1 MLLCLALGVG
11 LEVWVSYAG
20 HGREAWDTGIYWA
33 VGLPAAAL
41 AAAVVGYLTTGN
53 GWMAPGLIIPG
64 QMLAMIYRSGSNLGL
79 WPLTIVLAFG
89 LSLPFVLVSWIA
101 SRFRRER

>member
-11 LEVWVSYAG
+11 LEVWISYAG
-20 HGREAWDTGIYWA
+20 HRREAWDSGLYWA
-33 VGLPAAAL
+33 IGLPVAAL
-41 AAAVVGYLTTGN
+41 ASAAVGYLSKDT

-64 QMLAMIYRSGSNLGL
+64 QMLAMIYRSGSDLGL

-89 LSLPFVLVSWIA
+89 LSLPFVLVGWIA
-101 SRFRRER
+101 SRFRR